1 MEGDGTAAGTDR
13 TLWWIYL
20 LIAPLQIEIKGL

>member
-1 MEGDGTAAGTDR
+1 MDGDGTAGETDQ
-13 TLWWIYL
+13 TIWWIYL